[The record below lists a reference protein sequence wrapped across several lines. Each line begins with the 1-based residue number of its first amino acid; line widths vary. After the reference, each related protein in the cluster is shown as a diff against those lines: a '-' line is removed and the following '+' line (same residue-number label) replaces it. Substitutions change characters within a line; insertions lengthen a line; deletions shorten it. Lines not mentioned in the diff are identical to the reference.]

1 MKTFDEM
8 SPRTALIEIARDFHA
23 RGWMPGTAGNLS
35 VREGDAS
42 FLITASSRAKGRLD
56 ETDFVR
62 IALQN
67 GELLERFESDAKPSA
82 ETSIHLAIYRALP
95 YARACLHVHSID
107 ACLVTDTMSNDAD
120 QLSLPPV
127 EMLKGLGIWDENPN
141 VTIPVFSNVAQVSVI
156 AQNIAAR
163 FATKLPDVP
172 ALLIRGHGIT
182 CWGKNLQEAYNQIES
197 AEFLMSYIARSRGRN
212 SLPRPLHLKCD
223 TVIT

>member
-8 SPRTALIEIARDFHA
+8 PPRTALVEIARDFHA

-42 FLITASSRAKGRLD
+42 FLITASGRPKGQLD

-62 IALQN
+62 IDIQS
-67 GELLERFESDAKPSA
+67 GELVERFEAHAKPSA
-82 ETSIHLAIYRALP
+82 ETSIHLSIYRAIP

-107 ACLVTDTMSNDAD
+107 ACLVTDTMSNNAD
-120 QLSLPPV
+120 RLSLPPV

-141 VTIPVFSNVAQVSVI
+141 VAIPVFSNVAQVSVI
-156 AQNIAAR
+156 AQGITAR
-163 FATKLPDVP
+163 FARQLPDVP

-182 CWGKNLQEAYNQIES
+182 CWGTNLQEAYNQIES
-197 AEFLMSYIARSRGRN
+197 AEFLMSYIARSQGRN
-212 SLPRPLHLKCD
+212 SLPR
-223 TVIT
+223 